1 MSSAAIDIAIAGF
14 LLLAVCCGCYYWRK
28 RRQALN
34 TATLPTYRTAARTS
48 VVNPINVSVLA

>member
-1 MSSAAIDIAIAGF
+1 MLLSAANDVAIACF
-14 LLLAVCCGCYYWRK
+14 LLSAACFGYYYWRR

-34 TATLPTYRTAARTS
+34 TATLPTTARTS